1 MLKTIYTIG
10 KEISAGRD
18 LWKDIIETKTEVEKE
33 GFKYLVLNIVFDLD
47 QNEIIISKNNL
58 EEYDGSFENLKELV
72 FLKTLGRNM
81 KSPYLCVDNKKIE
94 NLFKALFGKPDK
106 KGKYSDKGDLG
117 QAVENDFPEL
127 SESPVIL
134 LLKKMSVFRNTFE
147 EKFKNTKGKFTLEKV
162 NESLELFKKSKI
174 VLIYPT
180 VSSKELELENQKI
193 SDVEGYKTFLKK
205 KYLESNSELTG
216 DKKFCYASG
225 EKLEDVQE
233 VSFSGRYNI
242 NKFFVQ
248 ETKNYAA
255 EFKSKDFHKN
265 YQVSGEIQ
273 TYLDRGSD
281 YILNNL
287 VTPIADVRHVI
298 LPQFLNSK
306 KLTRKH
312 LKTIM
317 ADTDLLFN
325 LKKIVELEAYF
336 KRKSLDES
344 YWLNFMAI
352 DSDGNYFKVGSLIK
366 DVSKFHF
373 LELISELRNS
383 GELLSPWLGKK
394 YSFNLNQMYRLIPV
408 RKDKE
413 NINQALILFAALLES
428 RKIDLRKLYQHF
440 TDLILCH
447 WYRRYRSFTNVRSFY
462 TDFDF
467 AAKDAVFGYLAFI
480 NTLRQ
485 LNLLKN
491 LSPMDNATKENIA
504 EDVQNF
510 FQAMNYQPA
519 QCALFYLGRALN
531 QAAYAQ
537 QKKGNKKAVL
547 EKINYNGMDKR
558 SIFRLSTDLF
568 EKAKQY
574 DIVEKMQWNL
584 AEFNRRF
591 EFNNWNMNPQEAL
604 FFILTGYTYGIKSNT
619 SSGNEPEIDNE

>member
-18 LWKDIIETKTEVEKE
+18 LWEDIIETKVEDQKE
-33 GFKYLVLNIVFDLD
+33 GFEYLVLNIVFDLD
-47 QNEIIISKNNL
+47 LKEIIISKDNL
-58 EEYDGSFENLKELV
+58 EEYDSSLENLKDLV
-72 FLKTLGRNM
+72 LLKTLGRNM

-106 KGKYSDKGDLG
+106 KGVYPSKGDLA
-117 QAVENDFPEL
+117 QAIENDFPEL
-127 SESPVIL
+127 AESPVL
-134 LLKKMSVFRNTFE
+134 LLLEKLISYKDAFE
-147 EKFKNTKGKFTLEKV
+147 EKFKNPKGKFTLEKA
-162 NESLELFKKSKI
+162 NESLELSNKSKI

-180 VSSKELELENQKI
+180 VVSKELDLKNKKI
-193 SDVEGYKTFLKK
+193 SDIEGYKTYLKK
-205 KYLESNSELTG
+205 KYLESNPETTGSEKL
-216 DKKFCYASG
+216 CYATG
-225 EKLEDVQE
+225 EVHKDVNE
-233 VSFSGRYNI
+233 VNFSGRYNI

-255 EFKSKDFHKN
+255 EFKNKDFNKN
-265 YQVSGEIQ
+265 YQVSNEVQ
-273 TYLDRGSD
+273 SYLDRGSE

-287 VTPIADVRHVI
+287 VTPIADVRHVV

-306 KLTRKH
+306 KLTTRH
-312 LKTIM
+312 LKSIL

-325 LKKIVELEAYF
+325 SRKMSEFEAYF
-336 KRKSLDES
+336 KRKSLDEA
-344 YWLNFMAI
+344 YWLNFIAI
-352 DSDGNYFKVGSLIK
+352 DSDGNYFKAGNLIK
-366 DVSKFHF
+366 DVSKFH
-373 LELISELRNS
+373 LSELINELRNS

-394 YSFNLNQMYRLIPV
+394 YPFNLNRMYKLIPV

-413 NINQALILFAALLES
+413 NINQALMLFAALLES
-428 RKIDLRKLYQHF
+428 RKIDLRKIYHHF
-440 TDLILCH
+440 TELILCH
-447 WYRRYRSFTNVRSFY
+447 WYGRYRSFTNVWQSS
-462 TDFDF
+462 DFDF
-467 AAKDAVFGYLAFI
+467 AARDAVYGYLAFI

-491 LSPMDNATKENIA
+491 LPPMDNVTKENIA
-504 EDVQNF
+504 EDLQNF
-510 FQAMNYQPA
+510 FKAMDYQPE

-547 EKINYNGMDKR
+547 EKLNYNGMDKR

-584 AEFNRRF
+584 GEFNQRF
-591 EFNNWNMNPQEAL
+591 NLNNWNMNPQEAL
-604 FFILTGYTYGIKSNT
+604 FFILSGYTYKNQF
-619 SSGNEPEIDNE
+619 SSAEIPEADNE

>member
-18 LWKDIIETKTEVEKE
+18 LWKDIIETKAEVQKE
-33 GFKYLVLNIVFDLD
+33 GFKYLILNVIFDLD
-47 QNEIIISKNNL
+47 HNEIIISRDNL
-58 EEYDGSFENLKELV
+58 ENYESSFENLKELV
-72 FLKTLGRNM
+72 LLKTLGRNM

-94 NLFKALFGKPDK
+94 NLFKALFGKLDK
-106 KGKYSDKGDLG
+106 KGDFPDKGDLA
-117 QAVENDFPEL
+117 QAIENDFPEL
-127 SESPVIL
+127 SESPVIA
-134 LLKKMSVFRNTFE
+134 LLKKMTVFKDTFE
-147 EKFKNTKGKFTLEKV
+147 KKFKNPKGKFTLEKI
-162 NESLELFKKSKI
+162 NESLELSNKSKI

-180 VSSKELELENQKI
+180 VTSKKLELKDEKI
-193 SDVEGYKTFLKK
+193 SNIEGYKSYLKK
-205 KYLESNSELTG
+205 KFLKLNTEGSS
-216 DKKFCYASG
+216 DKKICYASG
-225 EKLEDVQE
+225 KEQEDVQE
-233 VSFSGRYNI
+233 VNFSGRYNI

-248 ETKNYAA
+248 ETKNYAT
-255 EFKSKDFHKN
+255 EFNSKDFNKN
-265 YQVSGEIQ
+265 YQVSKEIQ

-287 VTPIADVRHVI
+287 VTPIANVRHIV
-298 LPQFLNSK
+298 LPQFLNTK
-306 KLTRKH
+306 KDITRK
-312 LKTIM
+312 L
-317 ADTDLLFN
+317 ADILAHTDLLFN
-325 LKKIVELEAYF
+325 ATKFKQFEANLNRKKDDSV
-336 KRKSLDES
+336 
-344 YWLNFMAI
+344 YWLNFIAI
-352 DSDGNYFKVGSLIK
+352 DTDGNYFKAGNLIK

-373 LELISELRNS
+373 LVLINELRNS

-394 YSFNLNQMYRLIPV
+394 YSFNLNQMYQLIPV

-413 NINQALILFAALLES
+413 NINQALSLFASLLES
-428 RKIDLRKLYQHF
+428 RKLDLKKLYQHF
-440 TDLILCH
+440 TELILCH
-447 WYRRYRSFTNVRSFY
+447 WYGRYRSFTNVRSFY
-462 TDFDF
+462 SDFDF

-485 LNLLKN
+485 LNILKN
-491 LSPMDNATKENIA
+491 SPPMDNVIKENIA

-510 FQAMNYQPA
+510 FDTMDYQPA
-519 QCALFYLGRALN
+519 QCALFYLGRTLS

-604 FFILTGYTYGIKSNT
+604 FFILSGYTYGIKSNPGT
-619 SSGNEPEIDNE
+619 ESEPETDNE